1 MFTYGKKENSV
12 VLLLLLNRKLGVDKP
27 QTYVIINVSNEREVK
42 KMIKIENKISGWK
55 VTGYETKPIFNDL
68 IVSLE
73 ECMKTIKRQKTMD
86 FILDTF
92 RFSKAMQEGT
102 WIEILAWDTIM
113 KISIMETNPEEEK
126 LLENHFGKD
135 WIKNYLRFNH

>member
-12 VLLLLLNRKLGVDKP
+12 VLLLLLNRKNLLTNP
-27 QTYVIINVSNEREVK
+27 QTYVIINVSNKREVK
-42 KMIKIENKISGWK
+42 KIIKIENKISGWK
-55 VTGYETKPIFNDL
+55 ITGYETKPIFNNQ

-73 ECMKTIKRQKTMD
+73 ECMKTIKQQKTMD

-102 WIEILAWDTIM
+102 WIAILDWDTIM

>member
-1 MFTYGKKENSV
+1 
-12 VLLLLLNRKLGVDKP
+12 
-27 QTYVIINVSNEREVK
+27 
-42 KMIKIENKISGWK
+42 MIKIENKISGWK
-55 VTGYETKPIFNDL
+55 ITGYETKPIFNDQ
-68 IVSLE
+68 IISLE

-92 RFSKAMQEGT
+92 RFSKSMQEGT
-102 WIEILAWDTIM
+102 WIAILDWDTIM

-126 LLENHFGKD
+126 FLENHFGND

>member
-1 MFTYGKKENSV
+1 M
-12 VLLLLLNRKLGVDKP
+12 LN
-27 QTYVIINVSNEREVK
+27 
-42 KMIKIENKISGWK
+42 IESKISGWK
-55 VTGYETKPIFNDL
+55 VTGFETKRIFNSQ

-73 ECMKTIKRQKTMD
+73 ECMKTVKRQETMD

-92 RFSKAMQEGT
+92 RFNKGKEDGDWFA
-102 WIEILAWDTIM
+102 ILDWDTIM

-126 LLENHFGKD
+126 QLEEQFGKD